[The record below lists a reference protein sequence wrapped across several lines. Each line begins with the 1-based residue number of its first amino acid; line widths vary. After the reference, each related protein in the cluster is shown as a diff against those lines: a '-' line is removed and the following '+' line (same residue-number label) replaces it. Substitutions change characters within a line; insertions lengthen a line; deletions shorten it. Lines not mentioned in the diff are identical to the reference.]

1 MEMWSIWESGTA
13 PVSYTHLLGLIGGA
27 NAPGEVVRQEIR
39 KARELTKK
47 PIGVNIMLMSPYADE
62 VAKVVVEEG
71 VRVVTT
77 CLLYTSK
84 ATWINSV
91 RILFPATQPW

>member
-1 MEMWSIWESGTA
+1 M
-13 PVSYTHLLGLIGGA
+13 
-27 NAPGEVVRQEIR
+27 VRQEIR

-71 VRVVTT
+71 VQVVTT
-77 CLLYTSK
+77 GAGNPGRYMKMWKDAGDVYTRQLYMFMIHSAFLL
-84 ATWINSV
+84 NE
-91 RILFPATQPW
+91 